1 MLDTEI
7 ATLKVPPHSLEAEQA
22 VLGALL
28 FDNDALDR
36 IADIIA
42 PLDFYEPRHRLI
54 LEAIMAL
61 CRQYRPADAVTVAE
75 WLAEQKKLE
84 EVGGLAYLGN
94 LVQQTPSTANVRQWA
109 EIVHEHALLRRLAEA
124 GQRITEQALNPHGK
138 EVSLIL
144 DEAEARILDVAQ
156 QALRQKEGFIPIAS
170 ILNAVVENLE
180 SLQSRPYAGHVSG
193 IPSGFVDLDH
203 MTTGFHPGDLVI
215 IAGRPSMGK
224 TAFAL
229 NIAEYVAV
237 QVGLPVAIFSL
248 EMSAPQLASRLL
260 ASSARVSQQDLRTGQ
275 LSENNWQKLTRSL
288 GILNESP
295 IFIDESGT
303 LSVLEARGRAR
314 RLWRQQGSLGL
325 IVVDYLQLM
334 TSARPTDNRVN
345 EISTISRSL
354 KALAKE
360 LNVPVL
366 ALSQLNR
373 GLEARTNKRPVMAD
387 LRESGAIEQDAD
399 LILFIYRDEV
409 YYPETADK
417 GMAEIIIGK
426 QRNGPIGTVKLTF
439 LGEYTRFENY
449 AAV

>member
-1 MLDTEI
+1 MFDAEI
-7 ATLKVPPHSLEAEQA
+7 AALKVPPHSLEAEQA

-28 FDNDALDR
+28 FDNDGLDR
-36 IADIIA
+36 IADIVA
-42 PLDFYEPRHRLI
+42 PLDFYAPRHRLI
-54 LEAIMAL
+54 FEVILAL

-75 WLAEQKKLE
+75 RLSEQNKLE
-84 EVGGLAYLGN
+84 EVGGLAYLGV
-94 LVQQTPSTANVRQWA
+94 LVQQTPSTANLRQWA
-109 EIVHEHALLRRLAEA
+109 EIVHEHSLLRRLAEA
-124 GQRITEQALNPHGK
+124 GQMITEKALNPRGK
-138 EVSLIL
+138 EISLIL
-144 DEAEARILDVAQ
+144 DEAEASVLDVAQ
-156 QALRQKEGFIPIAS
+156 HALRQKEGFVPIAKV
-170 ILNAVVENLE
+170 LDDVVEKLE
-180 SLQSRPYAGHVSG
+180 FLQSRPNVGHISG
-193 IPSGFVDLDH
+193 VPSGFVDLDQ
-203 MTTGFHPGDLVI
+203 MTTGFHPGDLVV

-229 NIAEYVAV
+229 NIAEHVAV
-237 QVGLPVAIFSL
+237 HMGLPVAVFSL
-248 EMSAPQLASRLL
+248 EMSAPQLAARLL
-260 ASSARVSQQDLRTGQ
+260 ASSARVSQQDIRTGQ
-275 LSENNWQKLTRSL
+275 VSNSDWQKLTRSL
-288 GILNESP
+288 GVLNESP

-314 RLWRQQGSLGL
+314 RLWRQLGSLGL

-373 GLEARTNKRPVMAD
+373 GLEARTNKRPIMAD

>member
-1 MLDTEI
+1 MFDAEI
-7 ATLKVPPHSLEAEQA
+7 AALKVPPHSLEAEQA

-28 FDNDALDR
+28 FDNDGLDR
-36 IADIIA
+36 IADIVA

-54 LEAIMAL
+54 FEVILAL

-75 WLAEQKKLE
+75 RLSEQHKLE
-84 EVGGLAYLGN
+84 EVGGLAYLGV
-94 LVQQTPSTANVRQWA
+94 LVQQTPSAVNLRQWA
-109 EIVHEHALLRRLAEA
+109 EIVHEHSLLRRLAEA
-124 GQRITEQALNPHGK
+124 GQKITEKALNPHGK
-138 EVSLIL
+138 EISLIL
-144 DEAEARILDVAQ
+144 DEAEASVLDVAQ
-156 QALRQKEGFIPIAS
+156 HALRQKEGFVPIAKV
-170 ILNAVVENLE
+170 LDAVVEKLE
-180 SLQSRPYAGHVSG
+180 FLQSRPNIGHISG
-193 IPSGFVDLDH
+193 VPSGFVDLDQ
-203 MTTGFHPGDLVI
+203 MTTGFHPGDLVV

-229 NIAEYVAV
+229 NIAEHVAV
-237 QVGLPVAIFSL
+237 HMGLPVAVFSL
-248 EMSAPQLASRLL
+248 EMSAPQLAARLL
-260 ASSARVSQQDLRTGQ
+260 ASSARVSQQDIRTGQ
-275 LSENNWQKLTRSL
+275 VSNNDWQKLTRSL

-314 RLWRQQGSLGL
+314 RLWRQLGSLGL

-373 GLEARTNKRPVMAD
+373 GLEARTNKRPIMAD